1 MRSCRSG
8 MASMNK
14 DRESITSTSN
24 PKVKYLRS
32 LQKRAKHRVEAGAF
46 VVEGVRLA
54 EEAQKA
60 GVLPQMVLHD
70 ESLSAR
76 GWQVV
81 EAMDAE
87 EGIQVAREQ
96 LPALI
101 LMDIQLPGMDG
112 LSATRIINGDPQLKN
127 IPVVALTSYAM
138 QGDMDKAKQA
148 GCAGY
153 ITKPIDTRNFA
164 ETIEVFS
171 KPQVRPK
178 SKPARTTA
186 G

>member
-1 MRSCRSG
+1 
-8 MASMNK
+8 MANDKILVIEDNQMNMMLIR
-14 DRESITSTSN
+14 D
-24 PKVKYLRS
+24 L
-32 LQKRAKHRVEAGAF
+32 LQLE
-46 VVEGVRLA
+46 
-54 EEAQKA
+54 
-60 GVLPQMVLHD
+60 
-70 ESLSAR
+70 
-76 GWQVV
+76 GWQVI
-81 EAMDAE
+81 EAIDAE

-101 LMDIQLPGMDG
+101 LMDIHLPGMDG
-112 LSATRIINGDPQLKN
+112 LSATRIINADPQLKN
-127 IPVVALTSYAM
+127 IPVVALSSYAM

-178 SKPARTTA
+178 NKPARTTA